1 MKLDNPNDNLFCN
14 GESFESTSNFET
26 PSLRVLHCPTMV
38 GGNPQGLANAERS
51 IGLDS
56 IAVTLANNY
65 LKYRADKIL
74 FSNNPLLNELKRW
87 WFVVVALK
95 NFDVFHYNFGMSLCP
110 ARVFVDCGTYP
121 RWMKRLY
128 NLLYG
133 RWLELRDVGW
143 ARRLGKVIAVTYQG
157 DDARQGEYCLRHYP
171 IHFAREVGDNY
182 YSSLSDS
189 IKRSRIDFFDKHADL
204 VYALNPDLLNVLPS
218 RARFMPYAHIDL
230 TEWKSR
236 HESGEP
242 PVVPHVVH
250 APTNRLVKGSRYII
264 DAFERLKAEG
274 VEFRYTLLEGMSN
287 ADARKVYETADLLV
301 DQLLAGWYGGISVEF
316 MALGKPVI
324 CYIREDDL
332 HFIPQEMQDDLPVI
346 NATPENIYL
355 VLKEWLTLRRAD
367 LKEVGRASRSYV
379 ERWHD
384 PLKIAANLKRD
395 YEAVLAKKTTA
406 VARKTS

>member
-1 MKLDNPNDNLFCN
+1 MH
-14 GESFESTSNFET
+14 
-26 PSLRVLHCPTMV
+26 LRVLHCPLMV
-38 GGNPQGLANAERS
+38 GGNPYGLARAERS
-51 IGLDS
+51 VGLDS
-56 IAVTLANNY
+56 MSLVFASNY

-74 FSNNPLLNELKRW
+74 FGNNHLLNEIKRW
-87 WFVVVALK
+87 HFILGAFK
-95 NFDVFHYNFGMSLCP
+95 KFDIIHYNSGASLCP
-110 ARVFVDCGTYP
+110 ARVFEDIGVSP
-121 RWMKRLY
+121 RWIKRLY

-133 RWLELRDVGW
+133 RWFELRDVIW
-143 ARRLGKVIAVTYQG
+143 AQHSGKVIAITYQG
-157 DDARQGEYCLRHYP
+157 DDARQGDYCRHNYP
-171 IHFAREVGDNY
+171 IHFVREVGDNY
-182 YSSLSDS
+182 YSPLSDS

-204 VYALNPDLLNVLPS
+204 IYALNPDLLNVLPS

-230 TEWKSR
+230 TEWQCQ
-236 HESGEP
+236 HESAGP
-242 PVVPHVVH
+242 SFVPHVVH
-250 APTNRLVKGSRYII
+250 APTNRLVKGSSYII

-287 ADARKVYETADLLV
+287 EDARKVYETADLLV

-332 HFIPQEMQDDLPVI
+332 HFIPQKMQAELPVI

-355 VLKEWLTLRRAD
+355 VLKEWLTLRKAD
-367 LKEVGRASRSYV
+367 LKQVGKTSRDYV

-395 YEAVLAKKTTA
+395 YEAVLAQKTVT
-406 VARKTS
+406 VAGKIS